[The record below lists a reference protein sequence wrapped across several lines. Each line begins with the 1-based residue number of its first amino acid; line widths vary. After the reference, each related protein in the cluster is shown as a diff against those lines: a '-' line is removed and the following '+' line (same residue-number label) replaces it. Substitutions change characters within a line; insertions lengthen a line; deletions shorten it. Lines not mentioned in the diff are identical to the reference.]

1 MRMKYIIFRYIIEL
15 IIMCYNCH
23 NETRCGMSN
32 MERVNLVE
40 YNYILKRIGLDVIR
54 HYDRVSEE

>member
-1 MRMKYIIFRYIIEL
+1 
-15 IIMCYNCH
+15 MCYNCH